1 MTNDLNR
8 PPLALSGPNW
18 GSYSELRKLSQ
29 ELPQIS
35 EKGNTH
41 INIMLAGNC
50 NMDFL
55 IPAINLNLFSEG
67 ITPKFLSATYD
78 NWITETF
85 SNDHKIDYWIIWLSS
100 IGCTKGFTQQLD
112 LDINNIDSACQRIV
126 DNGSRVIV
134 VLPEPNKFE
143 ADPFSEDI
151 SIRNDQIHDLQERL
165 SETVT
170 FLSTDHLVR
179 SMGLSRWEA
188 PRYWE
193 QAKLPCHPDAISW
206 VGTELAI
213 TISRL
218 FRPKIKAIV
227 VDLDDTLWGGLVG
240 EVGPKGIL
248 TDPLGSGRPFLE
260 LQRYL
265 KEASRRGIPLS
276 VVSKNDPDEA
286 AKPFVENE
294 EMVLQLTDFVF
305 FEASWN
311 PKFESILKI
320 QQALNIGIE
329 SICFIDDSI
338 QERNEARGLLPGLVV
353 PEIPKSPSERV
364 RYLMDLRLFTNPQV
378 SAEDQGRMEFYKR
391 EQIPNGEDL
400 ERYLSN
406 LEMTSTSINVSEENF
421 DRVFSLLHKTNQFN
435 TSLWRPSIN
444 ELRDFIS
451 NKSNYAFCFKLSDRL
466 GDAGI
471 TSVLLA
477 EIESG
482 VIRIRSWVVSC
493 RVFNRGFEWA
503 VFNHLTSWAAS
514 KNVENILFDYVVGP
528 RNTIINSV
536 FESIGIPKT
545 LVFPYTASVPLK
557 DLRIPQN
564 MITMIS

>member
-1 MTNDLNR
+1 MANDSTL
-8 PPLALSGPNW
+8 PPIAQNGPNW
-18 GSYSELRKLSQ
+18 GSYSEIRKLSQ
-29 ELPQIS
+29 ELRQIS
-35 EKGNTH
+35 EEENTQ

-55 IPAINLNLFSEG
+55 IPAINVNLSLEG
-67 ITPKFLSATYD
+67 ITPKFFCATYD
-78 NWITETF
+78 NWIIETF

-126 DNGSRVIV
+126 NNGSKVIV

-143 ADPFSEDI
+143 SDPFSEDI
-151 SIRNDQIHDLQERL
+151 SIRSDQTHGLQERL
-165 SETVT
+165 SKTVT

-179 SMGLSRWEA
+179 SMGFSKWEA

-218 FRPKIKAIV
+218 FRPKIRAIV
-227 VDLDDTLWGGLVG
+227 VDLDDTLWGGLIG
-240 EVGPKGIL
+240 EVGSRGIL

-265 KEASRRGIPLS
+265 KEVSRRGIPLT
-276 VVSKNDPDEA
+276 VVSKNDPNQA
-286 AKPFVENE
+286 AKPFVENDD
-294 EMVLQLTDFVF
+294 MVLQMSDFVL

-320 QQALNIGIE
+320 QRALNIGIE
-329 SICFIDDSI
+329 SICFLDDSI

-353 PEIPKSPSERV
+353 PEIPKSPGERV
-364 RYLMDLRLFTNPQV
+364 KYLMDLRLFVNPKV
-378 SAEDQGRMEFYKR
+378 SAEDKGRTDFYKR
-391 EQIPNGEDL
+391 QQIPTGEDL
-400 ERYLSN
+400 ERYLIN
-406 LEMTSTSINVSEENF
+406 LEMISTAMRIGEENF
-421 DRVFSLLHKTNQFN
+421 DRAFSLLHKTNQFN
-435 TSLWRPSIN
+435 TSLWRPSVS
-444 ELRDFIS
+444 ELQDFIG

-466 GDAGI
+466 GEAGI

-482 VIRIRSWVVSC
+482 AVRVRCWVVSC

-503 VFNHLTSWAAS
+503 ILNHLIKWATINKAKS
-514 KNVENILFDYVVGP
+514 VHFDYSVGP
-528 RNTIINSV
+528 RNSIVNSV
-536 FESIGIPKT
+536 FDSIGVSIAAG
-545 LVFPYTASVPLK
+545 FPYTAPVLLQE
-557 DLRIPQN
+557 LRIPEN
-564 MITMIS
+564 TIRMSM